1 MRVVALTAAAG
12 AGMRPARAPFGVL
25 MIVGLSAC
33 ASMGA
38 HDPDTRLGV
47 SVAQPDRAYGRDALD
62 AAVAQ
67 FLGPYADRFSGT
79 GGGGRRPFSTG
90 GGLEW
95 SERGAREF
103 ALLAQAAQPLG
114 EGDWSAVG
122 TIGLGAGRA
131 RYELPRGAGILTDP
145 ITIDATTRFAEADVR
160 LVRPVLPDLPG
171 QIDLGFGAGM
181 RATQSD
187 MHLRSALLDVQSRH
201 REQRGFVQAT
211 VAYAPPRTDQV
222 QLFGEARYYGR
233 SMGGLR
239 GGLRLRF

>member
-1 MRVVALTAAAG
+1 MPAVDPVIRAG
-12 AGMRPARAPFGVL
+12 L
-25 MIVGLSAC
+25 
-33 ASMGA
+33 
-38 HDPDTRLGV
+38 
-47 SVAQPDRAYGRDALD
+47 SVAQPDRAYGRGALD

-67 FLGPYADRFSGT
+67 FLGPYADRINSGANA
-79 GGGGRRPFSTG
+79 GGRPFSTG

-95 SERGAREF
+95 SERGAREL

-114 EGDWSAVG
+114 GEWSAVG
-122 TIGLGAGRA
+122 TLGLGTGRA
-131 RYELPRGAGILTDP
+131 RYDLPRGAGILTDP
-145 ITIDATTRFAEADVR
+145 ITIAAKTRFAEADVM
-160 LVRPVLPDLPG
+160 LMRPVLPDLPG
-171 QIDLGFGAGM
+171 QIDLGFGAGV

-233 SMGGLR
+233 SKGGLR